1 MYIAVM
7 CALSLVAL
15 SGILLWVTPLGRLL
29 PATPVAA
36 AHVLLLAFCL
46 VAVLIVDEPSSAIRP
61 WLVVGVVAAAVFGGA
76 VVVRS
81 GFALAARDSLSAT
94 QPMLP
99 GSAWIGAAERF
110 GIVVSLVMGIPEMA
124 AVIVAIKALG
134 QYVEAAGAASKT
146 HNTTAASRVLG
157 TLLSVC
163 WTLFCVAV
171 LYLTFGGWGSV
182 RISDRRRHR

>member
-1 MYIAVM
+1 VYIAVV
-7 CALSLVAL
+7 CTLLVVAL
-15 SGILLWVTPLGRLL
+15 SGILLFATPLGRVL

-36 AHVLLLAFCL
+36 AHVLLIAFCL
-46 VAVLIVDEPSSAIRP
+46 VVAATGHVPPGAIRP
-61 WLVVGVVAAAVFGGA
+61 WLVVGVVAAAVFGGG

-81 GFALAARDSLSAT
+81 GFALAARDSLTSN
-94 QPMLP
+94 QPTLP

-110 GIVVSLVMGIPEMA
+110 GIVVSLAMGIPEMA

-134 QYVEAAGAASKT
+134 QYAEASGAAAKP

-163 WTLFCVAV
+163 WTLFCVGV
-171 LYLTFGGWGSV
+171 LYLALGRLGFAP
-182 RISDRRRHR
+182 HR

>member
-1 MYIAVM
+1 MYIAVV
-7 CALSLVAL
+7 CTLLVVAL
-15 SGILLWVTPLGRLL
+15 SGILLFATPLGHVL

-36 AHVLLLAFCL
+36 AHVGLMAFCL
-46 VAVLIVDEPSSAIRP
+46 VTVVALDAPPAAIRP
-61 WLVVGVVAAAVFGGA
+61 WLVVGVVAAAVFGGG

-81 GFALAARDSLSAT
+81 GFDLAARDSLTAS
-94 QPMLP
+94 QPVLP

-110 GIVVSLVMGIPEMA
+110 GIVVSLAMGIPEMA

-134 QYVEAAGAASKT
+134 QYVEASSAAVNA

-163 WTLFCVAV
+163 WTLVCVAV
-171 LYLTFGGWGSV
+171 LYLALGRLGFAPEP
-182 RISDRRRHR
+182 

>member
-1 MYIAVM
+1 MYLAVV
-7 CALSLVAL
+7 CALLLVSL
-15 SGILLWVTPLGRLL
+15 SGILLFVTPLGRLL

-36 AHVLLLAFCL
+36 GHVLLLGFCL
-46 VAVLIVDEPSSAIRP
+46 VTVLVVGSPSAGARP
-61 WLVVGVVAAAVFGGA
+61 WLVVGVIAAAVFGGA

-81 GFALAARDSLSAT
+81 GFALAARDSLAAT
-94 QPMLP
+94 TPVLP

-110 GIVVSLVMGIPEMA
+110 GIVVSLAMGIPEMA

-134 QYVEAAGAASKT
+134 LYVEAAGAASKA

-171 LYLTFGGWGSV
+171 LYLAFGQLGFG
-182 RISDRRRHR
+182 REQ